1 MNISSILKEA
11 PADLGDLKQSAR
23 RRLNPRL
30 PHYPSLDYL
39 CLYETLDS
47 LIEIV
52 PSVQY
57 GQSGKQD
64 FLYFPH
70 ILQTSK
76 QQELPNCVLC
86 CFSKAVFPS
95 RFGSP
100 DF

>member
-1 MNISSILKEA
+1 MLDFCSILKEA
-11 PADLGDLKQSAR
+11 PADLGDVKHSAR

-57 GQSGKQD
+57 GQSGREFFCVSTYCLVFEK
-64 FLYFPH
+64 H
-70 ILQTSK
+70 IALHAC
-76 QQELPNCVLC
+76 LNVLE
-86 CFSKAVFPS
+86 P
-95 RFGSP
+95 
-100 DF
+100 